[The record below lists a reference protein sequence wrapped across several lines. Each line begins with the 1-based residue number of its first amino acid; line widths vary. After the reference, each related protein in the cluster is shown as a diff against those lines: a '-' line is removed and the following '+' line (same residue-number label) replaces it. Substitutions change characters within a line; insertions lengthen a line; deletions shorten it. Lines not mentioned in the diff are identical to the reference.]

1 MIEKVFFQSS
11 MPRAGSTLLQNILA
25 QNPDIY
31 ATPTSGILDMLLT
44 SRNIFT
50 HSQEFKAQ
58 DSKLMDNGFR
68 GYCKNALFGFFNG
81 VTDKKYAIDK
91 SRGWGGIYNFVNE
104 FYPNPKMVVMIR
116 DLRGIIC
123 SLEKKFRQSP
133 LLDGGMQN
141 WGELRGTTVDK
152 RVQMW
157 LYNIPPL
164 HLPLDLL
171 YDNILKRNAKKFLFI
186 RYEDLTS
193 NPAPELEKIYNFFEI
208 PSFKHDF
215 DNVEQ
220 LTHENDVFYRP
231 YGDHM
236 IRGKIKPMEEN
247 YIEILG
253 RHNCQFITEKFN
265 WYYKSFNYPI

>member
-1 MIEKVFFQSS
+1 MIEKIFFQSS

-25 QNPDIY
+25 QNPDMY
-31 ATPTSGILDMLLT
+31 ATPTSGVLDMLIT

-58 DSKLMDNGFR
+58 DTKLMDEGFR
-68 GYCKNALFGFFNG
+68 GYCKGALLGFFNG
-81 VTDKKYAIDK
+81 VTDRKYAIDK
-91 SRGWGGIYNFVNE
+91 CRGWGGVYRFVNE
-104 FYPNPKMVVMIR
+104 FYPNPKMVVMVR

-123 SLEKKFRQSP
+123 SLEKKFRQSQ
-133 LLDGGMQN
+133 LIDGGMQN

-157 LYNIPPL
+157 LYNVPPL

-171 YDNILKRNAKKFLFI
+171 YDNILKRYAKKFLFI

-193 NPAPELEKIYNFFEI
+193 NPAPELEKVYNYFEI
-208 PSFKHDF
+208 PNFKHDF

-220 LTHENDVFYRP
+220 LTHENDIFYRP

-247 YIEILG
+247 YKEILG
-253 RHNCQFITEKFN
+253 KHNCEFITEKFN
-265 WYYKSFNYPI
+265 WYYKAFNYPI